1 MIRKNLLIFIA
12 VLAVIVALDMSAYS
26 FVGMN
31 ESTKGVVLCEF
42 KGFPTGYNADGNC
55 TVVDLG
61 MPREIRI
68 IVHITGTS
76 GTTPTNVVKLQEAF
90 TNLTTTTWTD
100 VIGGNLSSTSN
111 GYYVASKGT
120 IHKVISV
127 RKRYFR
133 VNMDLSGGTP
143 KYFMGVT
150 GVAGRYEKLPTP

>member
-1 MIRKNLLIFIA
+1 MRRKYLFISLTILGLIAGLF
-12 VLAVIVALDMSAYS
+12 LSAHS

-31 ESTKGVVLCEF
+31 ESTEGVVLCEF

-133 VNMDLSGGTP
+133 VNMDLSGTSP